1 LAIKEIIIMTS
12 SVAGSL
18 ATRRLFAVAVLAA
31 AFMVSGQVHA
41 EDNGGSGIGTA
52 NGNSVGLN
60 GLSSSVISRA
70 PASPVEEFSK
80 QLEDFQKS
88 VPDLN
93 KAIQDSTGAIDSATD
108 IDKARAAIDQLREQ
122 VSTLLAAVSDN
133 GSVSQ
138 LGFKALAHIRTKL
151 KTLSQEQR
159 FKPEERQFLTDQW
172 QRLQAETE
180 SAAKELGDA
189 RAQFAGLLQTLQS
202 NEDFIDEL
210 VEIRQAEKAVE
221 VIRSLAKNIRD
232 ASAQLNKL
240 IGSIKPP
247 GV

>member
-1 LAIKEIIIMTS
+1 MTS
-12 SVAGSL
+12 SAAGRTKRRLLIVATLAATFVVAGQL
-18 ATRRLFAVAVLAA
+18 Y
-31 AFMVSGQVHA
+31 A
-41 EDNGGSGIGTA
+41 EDSGGSGIGTP
-52 NGNSVGLN
+52 NGNNVGLN
-60 GLSSSVISRA
+60 GLRSSVISRA

-93 KAIQDSTGAIDSATD
+93 KAIQDSASAIDSATD
-108 IDKARAAIDQLREQ
+108 VDKARAAIDQLREQ
-122 VSTLLAAVSDN
+122 VGTLLAAVSDN
-133 GSVSQ
+133 GPVSQ
-138 LGFKALAHIRTKL
+138 LGSKALAHIRAKL
-151 KTLSQEQR
+151 KMLGAEQR
-159 FKPEERQFLTDQW
+159 FKPEERQFLVDQW

-180 SAAKELGDA
+180 NAAKELADA
-189 RAQFAGLLQTLQS
+189 RTQFAGLLQTLQS

-221 VIRSLAKNIRD
+221 VIRSLTKNIRD

>member
-1 LAIKEIIIMTS
+1 MTS
-12 SVAGSL
+12 SAAGR
-18 ATRRLFAVAVLAA
+18 TKRRLLVAATLAA
-31 AFMVSGQVHA
+31 TFVFSGKLYAH
-41 EDNGGSGIGTA
+41 DNSGPGIGTA
-52 NGNSVGLN
+52 NGNNVGLN

-88 VPDLN
+88 VPGLN
-93 KAIQDSTGAIDSATD
+93 KAIEDSAGAIDSATD

-122 VSTLLAAVSDN
+122 VGTLLAAVSDN

-138 LGFKALAHIRTKL
+138 LGSKALAHIRAKL
-151 KTLSQEQR
+151 KMLAAEQR
-159 FKPEERQFLTDQW
+159 FKPEERQFLVDQW

-180 SAAKELGDA
+180 NAAKELGDA
-189 RAQFAGLLQTLQS
+189 RTQFAGLLQTLQS

-221 VIRSLAKNIRD
+221 VIKSLTKNIRD

>member
-1 LAIKEIIIMTS
+1 MTS
-12 SVAGSL
+12 SAALRTSHPL
-18 ATRRLFAVAVLAA
+18 LAVATLAA
-31 AFMVSGQVHA
+31 AFVFAGQLYA
-41 EDNGGSGIGTA
+41 GDTAGSGIGTGE
-52 NGNSVGLN
+52 GNNAGLN
-60 GLSSSVISRA
+60 GLRSSVISRA

-93 KAIQDSTGAIDSATD
+93 KAIEDSAGAIDSATD
-108 IDKARAAIDQLREQ
+108 IGKARAAIDQLREE
-122 VSTLLAAVSDN
+122 VGTLLAAVSDN
-133 GSVSQ
+133 GPVSQ
-138 LGFKALAHIRTKL
+138 LGAKALGHIRAKL
-151 KTLSQEQR
+151 KMLASEQR
-159 FKPEERQFLTDQW
+159 FKPEERQFLVDQW

-180 SAAKELGDA
+180 NAAKELGDA

-221 VIRSLAKNIRD
+221 VIRNLTKNIRD

-247 GV
+247 GA

>member
-1 LAIKEIIIMTS
+1 MASSATGWRLA
-12 SVAGSL
+12 
-18 ATRRLFAVAVLAA
+18 RRLCFAATLLASFAVSAQLR
-31 AFMVSGQVHA
+31 A
-41 EDNGGSGIGTA
+41 EESGGSASGSTGS
-52 NGNSVGLN
+52 GLGLN
-60 GLSSSVISRA
+60 LGRA

-80 QLEDFQKS
+80 QLEDFQKG

-93 KAIQDSTGAIDSATD
+93 KAIQDSASAIDSATD
-108 IDKARAAIDQLREQ
+108 IDKARAAIDQLRDQ

-133 GSVSQ
+133 GPVSQ
-138 LGFKALAHIRTKL
+138 LGSKALAHIRNKL
-151 KTLSQEQR
+151 KTLAQEQR
-159 FKPEERQFLTDQW
+159 FKPEERQFLIAQW

-180 SAAKELGDA
+180 DAAKELGDA
-189 RAQFAGLLQTLQS
+189 RAQFAALLQVLQS

-221 VIRSLAKNIRD
+221 VIRNLTKNIRD